1 MSWWNPHFQYQCC
14 SCFIFL
20 ISCSSV
26 LRDKW
31 VFFYNLKF
39 VNSSKLKGPV
49 SPQLQKHSKRS
60 SWKPQKISTKQ
71 IKQNTT
77 GGQITFFHW
86 DFSDALVDIH
96 KRFYPHPTYSSLDG
110 SSQTD
115 FLDTSR
121 GVSATGYIDC
131 KQSSRGKWDP
141 EPLAIWEEH
150 PSFTL
155 SGNKNRTRKFKIEQA
170 LYQTTLTPN
179 TMCLLSSQS
188 HFAHVMKNC
197 KTQIAGHVNNVR

>member
-49 SPQLQKHSKRS
+49 SPQLQKDSKRS

-86 DFSDALVDIH
+86 DFSDTLVDIH
-96 KRFYPHPTYSSLDG
+96 KRFYPIQHIHLWMGLARQTSLTHLEVCQQQAILIASKAVG
-110 SSQTD
+110 ESGT
-115 FLDTSR
+115 LNH
-121 GVSATGYIDC
+121 
-131 KQSSRGKWDP
+131 
-141 EPLAIWEEH
+141 LAIWEEH

-155 SGNKNRTRKFKIEQA
+155 SGNKNGTRKFKIEQA

-188 HFAHVMKNC
+188 HLAHVMKNC

>member
-1 MSWWNPHFQYQCC
+1 MSWQNPHFQYQCC

-31 VFFYNLKF
+31 VLFFNLKF
-39 VNSSKLKGPV
+39 VNSSKLKGPI
-49 SPQLQKHSKRS
+49 SPQLQKYSKRS

-77 GGQITFFHW
+77 AGQITFFHW
-86 DFSDALVDIH
+86 DFSDTLVDNH
-96 KRFYPHPTYSSLDG
+96 KRFYPHPTYSSLEG

-131 KQSSRGKWDP
+131 KQSSSEKWDP
-141 EPLAIWEEH
+141 EPFGYLRGASIFH
-150 PSFTL
+150 SFWKQKQTKKVQDWT
-155 SGNKNRTRKFKIEQA
+155 SFISNNTYPKYNVFVVKPIA
-170 LYQTTLTPN
+170 LGTCNEKLQN
-179 TMCLLSSQS
+179 TNSRSCQQ
-188 HFAHVMKNC
+188 C
-197 KTQIAGHVNNVR
+197 